1 MLKLAVLELIVF
13 ALTIA
18 GLVAVI
24 WLIVKLVKKNRK

>member
-24 WLIVKLVKKNRK
+24 WLIVKLVRKNRK

>member
-13 ALTIA
+13 ALKIA

-24 WLIVKLVKKNRK
+24 WLIVWLVKKNRK

>member
-24 WLIVKLVKKNRK
+24 WLIVWLVRKNRK

>member
-1 MLKLAVLELIVF
+1 MLELAVLELIVF
-13 ALTIA
+13 ALKIA